1 LTKVIYL
8 FNEQLGG
15 KMASSTKTTSASA
28 ATEAAVAELQKDL
41 AAVVKQLDALRKS
54 VAACEACCK
63 AAADAPA
70 AAPVDASQF
79 VSKRDWSVWKAR
91 VAKKIGLRL

>member
-1 LTKVIYL
+1 
-8 FNEQLGG
+8 
-15 KMASSTKTTSASA
+15 MASSTKTTPASA

-63 AAADAPA
+63 AAAAAPA
-70 AAPVDASQF
+70 AEPVDASQF
-79 VSKRDWSVWKAR
+79 VGLREWKIWQKK
-91 VAKKIGLRL
+91 VAKRLGFRL

>member
-1 LTKVIYL
+1 
-8 FNEQLGG
+8 
-15 KMASSTKTTSASA
+15 MASSTKTTSASA

-41 AAVVKQLDALRKS
+41 AAVVKQLAALRKS

-70 AAPVDASQF
+70 AEVDTAKLVGRGEWQQWR
-79 VSKRDWSVWKAR
+79 KK